1 MFRKAL
7 LTLVCAVCACAT
19 MAGPAPAASSAKA
32 KASADKTPA
41 GKASAD
47 AWSSGDFS
55 ALRWRGLGPALASG
69 RIGDI
74 VVDPRDGAH
83 WYVAACSGGVWET
96 RNGGATF
103 EPIFDDQGSYSIG
116 CLALAPSRPGTVW
129 VGTGENNSQR
139 SVSYGDGVYR
149 SLDGGR
155 NWQNMGLKRS
165 LHIGRIIVHP
175 TEPDVVYV
183 AAMGPLWGP
192 GGDRGV
198 YKTTDGGATWQQVLA
213 IDENTGVVDLEMD
226 PRDPEVLYAASY
238 QRRRHVWTLID
249 GGPGSGIHKST
260 DGGKT
265 WTKLTNGLP
274 TVDLG
279 RIGLALAGPDPDVVY
294 AIVEAADGKGGFF
307 RSRDGGLNWEKR
319 GSYVTSSPQ
328 YYQELV
334 ADPRDVDR
342 VYTMDTF
349 MMVTENGGGAWSRVG
364 GEYIHVDYHALWI
377 DPADTRHLLAGND
390 GGLYESRD
398 RGAHWAYMANL
409 PVTQFYRV
417 ALDDARPFY
426 NVYGGTQDNNT
437 QGGPSQTLF
446 THGISNR
453 EWFMLIGGDG
463 FEPACDPTNPDL
475 VYCESQYGGLCRYDR
490 RSGEALDIQPQPAEG
505 EALRWNWDSPV
516 LVSPHDHERLYFACQ
531 KVFRSDDQ
539 GSGWTPVSGDLTRQT
554 DRNRLPVMGR
564 VWSVDAVAKNTSTSF
579 YGNIVTMQESPLREG
594 LLLVGTDDGLVQVT
608 SDGGA
613 NWTRIDRVPGVP
625 EGTYVTDLE
634 PSRFDA
640 NVVYASF
647 DNHQRDDFRP
657 YVLRSDDLGRTW
669 TSLAGDL
676 PANGMVHA
684 IALDHV
690 DPGLMFVGTEF
701 GVFFTRDAAG
711 RGPVHWTQLKG
722 GLPVIACRDLEIQR
736 RENDLVVATFG
747 RGFYVLDDYTPL
759 RGLTPATLKE
769 PAVIFPV
776 KTARIHSFTS
786 ALGYRGSGFQ
796 GAGFFT
802 APNPPYGA
810 VFTYRLREGLETLKE
825 QRQAAEKK
833 KVEAGEPVY
842 YPGWDD
848 LRAEEREVEPQ
859 LLLTVRDQAGQVV
872 RRLPADGGAGL
883 HRVTWDLRRPYPGPI
898 SLGGG
903 GDKAPWDGED
913 RGPQAPPGTY
923 TVSLSQRVRGVETD
937 LAGPVTFSTELLGV
951 HSTPAAD
958 LTGALAFQREAA
970 ELYRAVQGAERIHA
984 DAVEKVGYLREA
996 VLHTPAADRALLAR
1010 LDALATRLA
1019 DLGVALDGDP
1029 TLARRQEP
1037 TTPGIS
1043 ARVGTVVGG
1052 LDGNL
1057 SGPTTTMR
1065 ENLAVA
1071 ARLFRPVLADL
1082 SGPVQAELKAVEAAL
1097 EEAGAPYTPGRVP
1110 VWKGGR

>member
-1 MFRKAL
+1 MFRKAFL
-7 LTLVCAVCACAT
+7 ILACAAC
-19 MAGPAPAASSAKA
+19 AGSLAAAATPSTAQAKPKAAGDKAPAAPWN
-32 KASADKTPA
+32 T
-41 GKASAD
+41 
-47 AWSSGDFS
+47 GDLG

-74 VVDPRDGAH
+74 VVDPRDKAH

-96 RNGGATF
+96 TDGGASF
-103 EPIFDDQGSYSIG
+103 EPVFDDQGSYSIG
-116 CLALAPSRPGTVW
+116 CVALAPGRPGTVW

-155 NWQNMGLKRS
+155 HWQNMGLKRS
-165 LHIGRIIVHP
+165 LHIGRILVHP
-175 TEPDVVYV
+175 TDPDIVYV

-198 YKTTDGGATWQQVLA
+198 YKTVDGGATWQQVLA

-226 PRDPEVLYAASY
+226 PRNPDVLYAASY

-249 GGPGSGIHKST
+249 GGPGSGIHKTT
-260 DGGKT
+260 DGGRT

-274 TVDLG
+274 STDLG

-319 GSYVTSSPQ
+319 GGYLTSSPQ

-334 ADPRDVDR
+334 TDPRDTDR
-342 VYTMDTF
+342 LYSLDTF
-349 MMVTENGGGAWSRVG
+349 MMVTEDGGAAWSRVG
-364 GEYIHVDYHALWI
+364 GEFVHVDYHALWV
-377 DPADTRHLLAGND
+377 DPDDTRHLLTGND
-390 GGLYESRD
+390 GGLYETRD
-398 RGAHWAYMANL
+398 RGAHWTFAANL

-463 FEPACDPTNPDL
+463 FEPACDPVDPDL

-490 RSGEALDIQPQPAEG
+490 VSGEALDIQPQPAEG

-516 LVSPHDHERLYFACQ
+516 LVSPHDHRRLYFACQ

-539 GSGWTPVSGDLTRQT
+539 GSSWQAVSGDLTRQT
-554 DRNRLPVMGR
+554 DRNRLPVMDR

-579 YGNIVTMQESPLREG
+579 YGNIVTLQESPLKEG
-594 LLLVGTDDGLVQVT
+594 LLLAGTDDGLVQVT
-608 SDGGA
+608 ADGGA
-613 NWTRIDRVPGVP
+613 SWTRLDRFPGVP

-640 NVVYASF
+640 DVIYASF
-647 DNHQRDDFRP
+647 DNHKRDDFRP
-657 YVLRSDDLGRTW
+657 YLLRSDDRGRTW
-669 TSLAGDL
+669 IPLAGDL

-690 DPGLMFVGTEF
+690 DPGLLFVGTEF

-711 RGPVHWTQLKG
+711 RGPVRWTQLKS

-759 RGLTPATLKE
+759 RGLDAATLQE

-776 KTARIHSFTS
+776 KTARIHSYRS
-786 ALGYRGSGFQ
+786 ALGYRGAGFQ
-796 GAGFFT
+796 GAGFYT

-810 VFTYRLREGLETLKE
+810 VFTYHLRDGVETLKE
-825 QRQAAEKK
+825 QRQAAERK

-842 YPGWDD
+842 YPAWDA
-848 LRAEEREVEPQ
+848 LRAEDREVAPE
-859 LLLTVRDQAGQVV
+859 LLLTVRDESGQVV

-883 HRVTWDLRRPYPGPI
+883 HRVAWDLRYPYTGPI

-903 GDKAPWDGED
+903 GDRAPWDGED
-913 RGPQAPPGTY
+913 RGPQAPPGAY
-923 TVSLSQRVRGVETD
+923 TVSLSQRVRGVETP
-937 LAGPVTFSTELLGV
+937 LAGPVGFTTELLGV

-958 LTGALAFQREAA
+958 LAGALDFQREAA
-970 ELYRAVQGAERIHA
+970 ELYRAVQGAGRVQA

-996 VLHTPAADRALLAR
+996 ARRTPAVDRALLGR
-1010 LDALATRLA
+1010 IDALAARLA
-1019 DLGVALDGDP
+1019 DLGVALDGDESV
-1029 TLARRQEP
+1029 ARRQEP
-1037 TTPGIS
+1037 VTPGL
-1043 ARVGTVVGG
+1043 AERVRTVVGG

-1065 ENLAVA
+1065 ESLAIA
-1071 ARLFRPVLADL
+1071 ARQFGPVLAEL
-1082 SGPVQAELKAVEAAL
+1082 SGPVQAEIRAVEAAL
-1097 EEAGAPYTPGRVP
+1097 EAAGAPYTPGRVP
-1110 VWKGGR
+1110 AWRGGRD